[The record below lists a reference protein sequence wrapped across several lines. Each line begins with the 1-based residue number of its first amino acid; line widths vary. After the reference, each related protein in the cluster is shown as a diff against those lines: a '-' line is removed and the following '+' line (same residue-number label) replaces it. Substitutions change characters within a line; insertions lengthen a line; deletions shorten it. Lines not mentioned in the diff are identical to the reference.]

1 MLSIIKKEGDTIKK
15 INEKQKA
22 TVKKLI
28 KIIVILAIVLVA
40 FRMVEIY
47 IKANY
52 RFYTGVILD
61 NSGDKIIIDSDELVN
76 ADYFDY
82 DHYYMTKDGY
92 GHKVKIGDSTY
103 FTVKYI
109 VHINKNTIL
118 KNMDG
123 KNVAIT
129 DFHAGDRIK
138 LLIRKNTKERYY
150 FVVTEEFDNTIFIKK
165 IKEGEI

>member
-1 MLSIIKKEGDTIKK
+1 
-15 INEKQKA
+15 
-22 TVKKLI
+22 
-28 KIIVILAIVLVA
+28 
-40 FRMVEIY
+40 MVEIY

-76 ADYFDY
+76 ADYY
-82 DHYYMTKDGY
+82 DAEYEVLTKEWY

-123 KNVAIT
+123 KNAAIT

-138 LLIRKNTKERYY
+138 LLIRKNTKEKYY
-150 FVVTEEFDNTIFIKK
+150 IETIKELDNSIFIKK